1 MKATKFLSKALLI
14 FSLIGLSSCNKKPT
28 DAPRYCP
35 TVNSTTTPD
44 PTPDPTPTKT
54 VEALNKE
61 LFENYAFT
69 RINEDG
75 SLALLDFHDNIPE
88 EYLNLETI
96 IIPEKI
102 GNYTLVELGGCEKGT
117 FNKFS
122 KVKVVKIPSTIK
134 TINNTEPD
142 SNVFKTL
149 VNLEKIEVA
158 GDNDIFEVPTND
170 KGESTN
176 CLYNKKDNEI
186 VHGWKNVEIPK
197 SVTEITNMCFQNNPS
212 ITSIKLHANVDTLS
226 EFLYMDNLENVDLN
240 GNTKF
245 TIEDGTNL
253 LHNGNQIFAAWGDV
267 KIPESIYAGSG
278 INFSGF
284 SSITSIEIPDNFIF
298 YSASDFKNLPKL
310 TNIVYNGSYPYIN
323 GNCIYD
329 DSGEIYVAWGE
340 VTIPDSIYEPI
351 LDGFE
356 SVTSVK
362 LNKNVS
368 SLGTSAFT
376 NLPNLSSIELNEN
389 ETYKVLSDEKGGCLY
404 EPNNDS
410 GIYAAWGEVT
420 IPSTIASPL
429 LDGFAS
435 VKKVTLHE
443 DVTNLPD
450 NAFRGTKI
458 TSLDIPASVTS
469 ISQSAFNGLTDI
481 TDITI
486 SEENQYFDIING
498 FIFQYDRFVY
508 AWGDAI
514 FPSGKTNIS
523 DLSFENCHSLKSLTF
538 DNNLSFENNLF
549 FDDNIPAVNFKTL
562 NFKGSVTDFKSNSVI
577 DGAKTTLYEL
587 FKSYTAITVNFLKED
602 EQGNWSIDKSYKMM
616 SELADIN

>member
-1 MKATKFLSKALLI
+1 MKATKFLSKVFLI
-14 FSLIGLSSCNKKPT
+14 FSLIGLSSCNKKTT

-176 CLYNKKDNEI
+176 CLYNKEDKEI

-197 SVTEITNMCFQNNPS
+197 SVAEINNNPFQNNPS
-212 ITSIKLHANVDTLS
+212 ITSIKLHANVKALG
-226 EFLYMDNLENVDLN
+226 EFRYMDNLENVDPN
-240 GNTKF
+240 GNTNF
-245 TIEDGTNL
+245 IIEDGTNL

-267 KIPESIYAGSG
+267 KIPESIYSG
-278 INFSGF
+278 LNFSGF
-284 SSITSIEIPDNFIF
+284 SSITSIKIYDNYLIF
-298 YSASDFKNLPKL
+298 SAFDFKNLPKL
-310 TNIVYNGSYPYIN
+310 TNIDYTGSYAHNN
-323 GNCIYD
+323 GNCIYS
-329 DSGEIYVAWGE
+329 DSGEIYAAWGE
-340 VTIPDSIYEPI
+340 VTIPDSIDSFSLE
-351 LDGFE
+351 GFE

-368 SLGTSAFT
+368 NLDTTAFT

-389 ETYKVLSDEKGGCLY
+389 EMYKVLSDEKGGCLY
-404 EPNNDS
+404 DS
-410 GIYAAWGEVT
+410 YSGSDIYAAWGEVT
-420 IPSTIASPL
+420 IPDSITSPS
-429 LDGFAS
+429 LDGFSS
-435 VKKVTLHE
+435 VTKVKLPE
-443 DVTNLPD
+443 KFVTELPD

-469 ISQSAFNGLTDI
+469 IFQSAFNGLTDI

-486 SEENQYFDIING
+486 SEENQYFDINNG
-498 FIFQYDRFVY
+498 FIFQYDQFVY

-577 DGAKTTLYEL
+577 DGAQKTLYEL